1 MQGRAQQDGRESPF
15 HLYNDRAYQ
24 RWRRIKLENYP
35 RSLGEL
41 RVEVRDLSRPT
52 AAELARILGLCRR
65 ANMAIYAPGGAKPS
79 SREGETGTRRDLA
92 GLIAALGL
100 GEVEQHRSAE
110 ADGLV
115 AIEVSKEPAKRG
127 FIPYTS
133 RALSWHTDGYYNP
146 PDQAIRAMVLHCV
159 RAARSGGENA
169 LVDPEIAYIR
179 LRDANPRWVAAFMH
193 PEAMTIPECVE
204 EDGRLRPASAGP
216 VFAVD
221 EASGGLLTRYT
232 ARGRNIVWRKD
243 ENTTAG
249 VAFLERLLKERREPL
264 ILDYRLAPG
273 EGIICNNVLHARTA
287 FEDGPAPGRLMYR
300 ARFSRRIAGTGFNEA
315 RIA

>member
-1 MQGRAQQDGRESPF
+1 MQGWAQHDGRESPF
-15 HLYNDRAYQ
+15 HLDNERAYQ
-24 RWRRIKLENYP
+24 SWRRAKLESYP
-35 RSLGEL
+35 RSPGDL
-41 RVEVRDLSRPT
+41 RVVVRDLARPL
-52 AAELARILGLCRR
+52 AAELDGILGRCRR
-65 ANMAIYAPGGAKPS
+65 ANMAIYASGGAQPRN
-79 SREGETGTRRDLA
+79 REEEAGTRRGLA

-115 AIEVSKEPAKRG
+115 AIEVSQEPAKRG
-127 FIPYTS
+127 FIPYTA
-133 RALSWHTDGYYNP
+133 RALSWHTDGYYNAP
-146 PDQAIRAMVLHCV
+146 EQAIRSMVLHCV
-159 RAARSGGENA
+159 RTARSGGENT

-179 LRDANPRWVAAFMH
+179 LRDANPRWVAALMH

-221 EASGGLLTRYT
+221 EASGSLLTRYT
-232 ARGRNIVWRKD
+232 ARGRNIVWRND
-243 ENTTAG
+243 ESTAAG
-249 VAFLERLLKERREPL
+249 VAFLDYLLGKGHEPL
-264 ILDYRLAPG
+264 ILNYRLAPG
-273 EGIICNNVLHARTA
+273 EGIVCNNVLHARTA

-300 ARFSRRIAGTGFNEA
+300 ARFSRRIAGTGFNEV